1 MPQPLTSLARH
12 VADLL
17 TRTNTRVVFA
27 ESCTAGLVSATLA
40 RVPGISAFHCGSA
53 VVYRLDTKTRWLG
66 ISAAMLVDPGPVSDE
81 VARSMAV
88 GVLEWTPE
96 ARMSAA
102 ITGHLGPNAPAG
114 QDGLVFIGIAR
125 RTTDGID
132 VQSFRRVLPDTITD
146 LPEAGAESLREWR
159 QWKAAELVLSSVRDE
174 LTRQSGDHE

>member
-40 RVPGISAFHCGSA
+40 RVPGISEFHCGSA

-66 ISAAMLVDPGPVSDE
+66 INAAMLVDPGPVSGE
-81 VARSMAV
+81 VACAMAV
-88 GVLEWTPE
+88 EVLERTPE
-96 ARMSAA
+96 AQLSAA

-125 RTTDGID
+125 RAAGGID
-132 VQSFRRVLPDTITD
+132 VQSFRRVLPDAITD
-146 LPEAGAESLREWR
+146 LSEAGAESLREWR

-174 LTRQSGDHE
+174 LTQHSGNHE